1 MSGDN
6 NLWVGAPTCIA
17 ATGDKCGEGILW
29 DHETESVYWTDINR
43 FLVHRFKVRSS
54 ELRTWFF
61 PQPVTCVLAT
71 NRRDTFALVLGSGIA
86 LWEPEHDRRQELLFS
101 LPGWP
106 RVRCNDSGID
116 PLGALWVGSMMNN
129 VKSNGEPGEASG
141 QEGVLFRISQ
151 DGQHTEVRR
160 DLGIANTILWSP
172 DNSKFYFG
180 DTLKNQ
186 IWICDY
192 DMIDG
197 SIRNERSFFQG
208 YARGWPDGSA
218 IDSEGC
224 IWNCRYGGGCIVRI
238 SQDGNIDRVIEMPV
252 SNVTN
257 CTFGGSDGN
266 TLFVT
271 SASPDQGEW
280 ERFGGCLFAIE
291 TNVSGVPA
299 NQFHYF

>member
-1 MSGDN
+1 
-6 NLWVGAPTCIA
+6 
-17 ATGDKCGEGILW
+17 
-29 DHETESVYWTDINR
+29 
-43 FLVHRFKVRSS
+43 
-54 ELRTWFF
+54 
-61 PQPVTCVLAT
+61 
-71 NRRDTFALVLGSGIA
+71 
-86 LWEPEHDRRQELLFS
+86 
-101 LPGWP
+101 
-106 RVRCNDSGID
+106 
-116 PLGALWVGSMMNN
+116 

-141 QEGVLFRISQ
+141 QEGVLFRISRH
-151 DGQHTEVRR
+151 GRHTEVRR
-160 DLGIANTILWSP
+160 DLGISNTILWSP
-172 DNSKFYFG
+172 NNSKFYFG

-192 DMIDG
+192 DMTDG
-197 SIRNERSFFQG
+197 SIRNERSFFEG

-238 SQDGNIDRVIEMPV
+238 SPDGNIDRVIEMPV

-257 CTFGGSDGN
+257 CTFGGVGGN

-271 SASPDQGEW
+271 SASPDHGEW
-280 ERFGGCLFAIE
+280 ERFGGCLFTIE